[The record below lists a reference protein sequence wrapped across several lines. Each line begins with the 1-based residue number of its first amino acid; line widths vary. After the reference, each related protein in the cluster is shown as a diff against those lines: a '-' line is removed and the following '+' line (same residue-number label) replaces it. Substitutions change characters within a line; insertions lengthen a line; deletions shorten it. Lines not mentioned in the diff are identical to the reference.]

1 MRVGAC
7 GGGKRGEGEV
17 GGREKGRGRGGTG
30 WGLVGLAVARERK
43 RAAAKN
49 LAATRFQVRR
59 YC

>member
-7 GGGKRGEGEV
+7 GGGRGKGREEGEGMHEWGKV
-17 GGREKGRGRGGTG
+17 AG
-30 WGLVGLAVARERK
+30 WCGLAVVRDLK

-49 LAATRFQVRR
+49 LAAARFGPRR